1 MDNHISN
8 DPNNPI
14 NYTGKDIEQCNICQ
28 NDLNTSEEK
37 EEKMCFECI
46 EEKEERKNLETNINA
61 QRDVINK
68 FFDSFN
74 ISTTDTIENKKF
86 DDRLKNFINNL
97 K

>member
-8 DPNNPI
+8 DNNNPI
-14 NYTGKDIEQCNICQ
+14 NWNGKESELCERCH
-28 NDLNTSEEK
+28 NDLNTPEEQEEK
-37 EEKMCFECI
+37 NCFECI

-61 QRDVINK
+61 QRDVINN

>member
-1 MDNHISN
+1 
-8 DPNNPI
+8 
-14 NYTGKDIEQCNICQ
+14 
-28 NDLNTSEEK
+28 
-37 EEKMCFECI
+37 MCFECI

-61 QRDVINK
+61 QRDVINN